1 MLKSLKGAISFLKGV
16 LLKVWAFVK
25 KHKIISTITAVIL
38 IVAIG
43 VSSCG
48 SKKPQNTTATTESQV
63 KRMTIVETITG
74 SSVVEANAEYSVT
87 PLVSGEILS
96 ANFEEGDIVEK
107 DQILYEIDSSDTAN
121 SIKSSDLSIQRA
133 ENTSN
138 EAYEA
143 IEDLT
148 VKSTISG
155 TVSDVYVSVGDE
167 INSGAKIAEVVNN
180 ATMKVR
186 VPFNATDAQNIHT
199 GESASVTLVKTG
211 TVLSGRVISV
221 STGSET
227 TVGSMRVSYV
237 TIEVSNP
244 GAVSAG
250 DKVTAMVGEYACNDV
265 GAFEAVQ
272 TKTIT
277 AKVSGTISR
286 VGVVKGDNVKNG
298 TTLATITSESV
309 ETQVRN
315 AGLSLQEA
323 YLQRDK
329 LYDQLDN
336 YTIKAPISGTVVRK
350 NKKVGDTIENG
361 ASASEPLVVIYDM
374 SSLCFELDVDE
385 LDIKKMSV
393 GQEVTITADAVEGR
407 KYKGVVENV
416 SINGTIGTNGI
427 TTYPIKVRIEDFD
440 DSLLPGM
447 NIEAE
452 IIISQSENALV
463 VPVNAVNRG
472 NTVYLKGNK
481 ESEDDR
487 APEGYKTVQVET
499 GITNDVFVE
508 ILSGL
513 SEGDTVYV
521 TPSAGNENPMM
532 MMHGMMMG
540 GGMPSGGMQGGR
552 MPSGGM
558 R

>member
-38 IVAIG
+38 IIAVG
-43 VSSCG
+43 VSLCG

-155 TVSDVYVSVGDE
+155 TVSEVYVSVGDE

-199 GESASVTLVKTG
+199 GEVASITLVKTG
-211 TVLSGRVISV
+211 TVLFGRVISV

-227 TVGSMRVSYV
+227 TIGSMRVSYV

-361 ASASEPLVVIYDM
+361 VSASEPLVIIYDM

-532 MMHGMMMG
+532 MHGMMMG

>member
-25 KHKIISTITAVIL
+25 KHKIISTITAVVL
-38 IVAIG
+38 IIAVG
-43 VSSCG
+43 VSSCA
-48 SKKPQNTTATTESQV
+48 SKKPQNTTAITESQV

-211 TVLSGRVISV
+211 TVLLGRVISV

-227 TVGSMRVSYV
+227 TIGSMRVSYV

-385 LDIKKMSV
+385 LDNKKMSV

-440 DSLLPGM
+440 DNLLPGM

>member
-48 SKKPQNTTATTESQV
+48 SKKPQNTTAITESQV

-148 VKSTISG
+148 VKSTLSG
-155 TVSDVYVSVGDE
+155 TVSEVYVSVGDE

-211 TVLSGRVISV
+211 TVLFGRVISV

-440 DSLLPGM
+440 DNLLPGM

>member
-148 VKSTISG
+148 VKSTLSG

-199 GESASVTLVKTG
+199 GEVASVTLVKTG

-227 TVGSMRVSYV
+227 TIGSMRVSYV

-361 ASASEPLVVIYDM
+361 ASVSEPLVVIYDM

>member
-25 KHKIISTITAVIL
+25 KHKIISTITAVVL
-38 IVAIG
+38 IIAVG
-43 VSSCG
+43 VSSCA
-48 SKKPQNTTATTESQV
+48 SKKPQNTTAITESQV

-211 TVLSGRVISV
+211 TVLLGRVISV

-227 TVGSMRVSYV
+227 TIGSMRVSYV

-440 DSLLPGM
+440 DNLLPGM

>member
-315 AGLSLQEA
+315 AGLSLQEE

>member
-155 TVSDVYVSVGDE
+155 TVSEVYVSVGDE

-199 GESASVTLVKTG
+199 GETASITLVKTG

-227 TVGSMRVSYV
+227 TIGSMRVSYV

-440 DSLLPGM
+440 DNLLPGM

>member
-38 IVAIG
+38 IIAVG
-43 VSSCG
+43 VSLCG

-155 TVSDVYVSVGDE
+155 TVSEVYVSVGDE

-199 GESASVTLVKTG
+199 GEVASITLVKTG
-211 TVLSGRVISV
+211 TVLFGRVISV

-227 TVGSMRVSYV
+227 TIGSMRVSYV